1 MRIRWVTLLVGL
13 YLALDFANPMM
24 PGAVQLVGGSFETV
38 AGCQAR
44 SGEAPVLAATMAPS
58 PVVADVPQHEPVIR
72 THRSVVSASPPV
84 PVLFRASFEPRSTV
98 ASSLDDD

>member
-1 MRIRWVTLLVGL
+1 MWFHRVTLIVAI

-24 PGAVQLVGGSFETV
+24 PGAVQLVGGSLETV

-44 SGEAPVLAATMAPS
+44 SGEAPVLTATIAPC
-58 PVVADVPQHEPVIR
+58 PMVADVPQHEPVMR
-72 THRSVVSASPPV
+72 THRWVTSASPPV

-98 ASSLDDD
+98 ASSPDDD